1 MSTPPLKTQKSSK
14 DKNPGVKAPKN
25 DFRFAPK
32 PVTDDMLKQTYF
44 NSRYP

>member
-1 MSTPPLKTQKSSK
+1 MTTPPLKSQKSSK
-14 DKNPGVKAPKN
+14 DKNPGKAVKN

-44 NSRYP
+44 NSRYL